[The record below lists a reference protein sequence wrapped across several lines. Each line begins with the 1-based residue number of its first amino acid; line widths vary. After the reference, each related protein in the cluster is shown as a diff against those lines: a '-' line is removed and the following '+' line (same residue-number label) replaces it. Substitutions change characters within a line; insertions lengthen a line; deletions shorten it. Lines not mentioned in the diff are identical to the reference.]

1 MMDIGEE
8 ANMIESMLMV
18 IAGGERMAL
27 MSHIFSVHEVDH
39 FLLQIEA
46 LFPAV
51 HSAVNAQDK
60 IQTCLSGPWMMT
72 QMVEF
77 LQEEHL
83 TLQVNRHSNLTT
95 CALIHINI
103 NFIKTSQHNIE
114 STN

>member
-95 CALIHINI
+95 CSLILII
-103 NFIKTSQHNIE
+103 IR
-114 STN
+114 